1 MIIRA
6 SYKASGNQMALAK
19 ALFFVLVAYL
29 CVAALV
35 CVFLRD
41 FIYFPDH
48 TYVSPSQAHAH
59 KDFGELAVTTED
71 GLHLKGWYAPAKAK
85 RLTLVFFHGNSD
97 NLGTA
102 AKIADPYLHAGYGFL
117 LAEYRGYSGL
127 PGRPTENGLYADA
140 RAFLKA
146 LIASGVHETDL
157 VLFGHSLGTGVATQ
171 IATEFHVAG
180 IILLAPFL
188 SVDKIAQ
195 AWLPIFPAKLLVLDR
210 FENFRKIPTANV
222 PLLVAQGA
230 KDMMVPAADAQRL
243 YDLAN
248 EPKEFHLFAEGQHDI
263 FDEGQHDNL
272 LNLGFVPISL
282 SWLERLGA
290 AHQAMNSPNDTKLC
304 ETPTPF
310 GIDNQG
316 A

>member
-1 MIIRA
+1 MV
-6 SYKASGNQMALAK
+6 LAK

-29 CVAALV
+29 CVAALLY
-35 CVFLRD
+35 VFQRD
-41 FIYFPDH
+41 FIYFPNH
-48 TYVSPSQAHAH
+48 TYVPPSQAHAH
-59 KDFGELAVTTED
+59 KDIEELAVTTED
-71 GLHLKGWYAPAKAK
+71 GLNLKGWYAPAKAK
-85 RLTLVFFHGNSD
+85 RLTLIFFHGNGD

-102 AKIADPYLHAGYGFL
+102 AKIADPYLQAGYGFL

-146 LIASGVHETDL
+146 LIASGAHETEL
-157 VLFGHSLGTGVATQ
+157 VLIGHSLGTGVATQ
-171 IATEFHVAG
+171 MATEFHVAG
-180 IILLAPFL
+180 LILLAPFL
-188 SVDKIAQ
+188 SVAEIAQ
-195 AWLPIFPAKLLVLDR
+195 ARLPISPAKLLVLDR

-230 KDMMVPAADAQRL
+230 KDMTVPAADARRL

-263 FDEGQHDNL
+263 FAEGQHDNL

-282 SWLERLGA
+282 SWLKRLGA
-290 AHQAMNSPNDTKLC
+290 ATSRR
-304 ETPTPF
+304 
-310 GIDNQG
+310 
-316 A
+316 